1 MKEERMD
8 EGMGIKWDRQREK
21 ELTEFHKRVW
31 KQKERT
37 RSIKK
42 DETKDGR
49 HEEGRRNQGRERR
62 DGLCRATGG
71 GLKEGHVSGSVA
83 EVRTAEGTHSDI

>member
-1 MKEERMD
+1 MK
-8 EGMGIKWDRQREK
+8 QRK
-21 ELTEFHKRVW
+21 A
-31 KQKERT
+31 
-37 RSIKK
+37 
-42 DETKDGR
+42 KDGR

-83 EVRTAEGTHSDI
+83 EVRTAERTHSDI